1 MEKKDLLQEFRKTV
15 TSSSKNQAF
24 NWCER
29 RGMFDNS
36 KLILSMRNR
45 RYVFDRCIELG
56 FNDNISGK
64 NNVRIMREYDNFA
77 IANGIDLC
85 EGVSL
90 DDPKECDPID
100 MITVFREGYR
110 IIADSILDHVA
121 HRVYSITKEDVD
133 SATKEFVSAY
143 NLKKK
148 EGAAPLDIESC
159 RVSRDFDLDK
169 LKEMWNDLYIK

>member
-1 MEKKDLLQEFRKTV
+1 MEKKDLLQEFKKTV
-15 TSSSKNQAF
+15 TSSSKVQAL

-29 RGMFDNS
+29 RGMFDNP
-36 KLILSMRNR
+36 KLILRMRDR
-45 RYVFDRCIELG
+45 RYVFDQCIELG

-90 DDPKECDPID
+90 NEPKEGDPID
-100 MITVFREGYR
+100 LITAFREGYR
-110 IIADSILDHVA
+110 IIVDSILDHA
-121 HRVYSITKEDVD
+121 ARRDYAIKNEDID
-133 SATKEFVSAY
+133 SAAKEFVSAY

-148 EGAAPLDIESC
+148 EGAAPLDIESY
-159 RVSRDFDLDK
+159 RVARDFDIDN
-169 LKEMWNDLYIK
+169 LKEMWDKL

>member
-1 MEKKDLLQEFRKTV
+1 MEKKDLLQEFKRTV
-15 TSSSKNQAF
+15 TSSSKVQAL

-29 RGMFDNS
+29 RGMFDNP

-90 DDPKECDPID
+90 DDPKESDPID
-100 MITVFREGYR
+100 MVTAFREGYR
-110 IIADSILDHVA
+110 IIADSILNHVA
-121 HRVYSITKEDVD
+121 HRVYDITKEDID
-133 SATKEFVSAY
+133 SAVKEFANAY

-159 RVSRDFDLDK
+159 RTVRDLDLNN
-169 LKEMWNDLYIK
+169 LKEMWNKL

>member
-1 MEKKDLLQEFRKTV
+1 MEKKDLLQEFKKTV
-15 TSSSKNQAF
+15 TSSSKVQAL

-36 KLILSMRNR
+36 RLIRHMRDR
-45 RYVFDRCIELG
+45 RYVFDQCIELG

-64 NNVRIMREYDNFA
+64 NNVRIMREYDSFA

-90 DDPKECDPID
+90 DDPKESGPVDI
-100 MITVFREGYR
+100 ITAFREGYR
-110 IIADSILDHVA
+110 IIVERVLFYVA

-133 SATKEFVSAY
+133 DAVEIFVDLY
-143 NLKKK
+143 NTKKK

-159 RVSRDFDLDK
+159 RVARDFDLDK

>member
-1 MEKKDLLQEFRKTV
+1 MEKKDLLQEFKRTV
-15 TSSSKNQAF
+15 TSSSKVQAL

-29 RGMFDNS
+29 RGMFDNP
-36 KLILSMRNR
+36 KLILSMRDR

-77 IANGIDLC
+77 IANGVDLC

-90 DDPKECDPID
+90 DDPKESDPID
-100 MITVFREGYR
+100 MVTAFREGYR
-110 IIADSILDHVA
+110 IIVESILDHVA
-121 HRVYSITKEDVD
+121 RKAYGITKEEFDNAV
-133 SATKEFVSAY
+133 KEFVSAY

-148 EGAAPLDIESC
+148 EGTAPLDIESY
-159 RVSRDFDLDK
+159 RITRDFDIDN
-169 LKEMWNDLYIK
+169 LKEMWNNLYIK

>member
-1 MEKKDLLQEFRKTV
+1 MEKTDLLQEFKKTV
-15 TSSSKNQAF
+15 TSSSKTQAF

-45 RYVFDRCIELG
+45 RYIFDRCLELG

-64 NNVRIMREYDNFA
+64 NNVRIMREYDSFA

-100 MITVFREGYR
+100 LITAFREGYR
-110 IIADSILDHVA
+110 IITDSILDHA
-121 HRVYSITKEDVD
+121 ARKVYAIKNEDINNAV
-133 SATKEFVSAY
+133 KEFVSAY

-159 RVSRDFDLDK
+159 RAARDFDIDK
-169 LKEMWNDLYIK
+169 LKEMWNNL

>member
-1 MEKKDLLQEFRKTV
+1 MEKKDLLQEFKKTV
-15 TSSSKNQAF
+15 TSSSKTQAF

-29 RGMFDNS
+29 RGMFDNP
-36 KLILSMRNR
+36 KLILSMRDR
-45 RYVFDRCIELG
+45 RYVFDRCVELG

-85 EGVSL
+85 EGVVL
-90 DDPKECDPID
+90 NDPKGCDPID
-100 MITVFREGYR
+100 LITAFREGYR
-110 IIADSILDHVA
+110 IIADRILDHA
-121 HRVYSITKEDVD
+121 ARKVYAIKNEDID
-133 SATKEFVSAY
+133 SAVKEFVSSY

-159 RVSRDFDLDK
+159 RVARDFDIDK
-169 LKEMWNDLYIK
+169 LNEMWNNLYIK